1 VIAFAIFFLCVLAV
15 IGLLM
20 AGGGDRPGR
29 RKATVRKLPA
39 KKVGAGLRV
48 NRGQLDRKDL
58 YYDPKQFRRPR
69 R

>member
-1 VIAFAIFFLCVLAV
+1 MIAFAIFFLCVLGV
-15 IGLLM
+15 IGLLL

-29 RKATVRKLPA
+29 RKVTARKLPA
-39 KKVGAGLRV
+39 QKIAAGLRV
-48 NRGQLDRKDL
+48 NRDQLDRKDL